1 LKSHKTLIIAEA
13 GVNHNGSLET
23 AFELIDA
30 ASDSGAD
37 VVKFQTFKAENLV
50 TQSAAKAD
58 YQLGTT
64 DVQETQF
71 EMIKKLELS
80 YDMHLKIISRCRE
93 KGIRFSSTGF
103 DLKSIDLLVDLGLD
117 FLKIPSGE
125 ITNLPYLRHSASKK
139 LPIILST
146 GMATLMEVEKALL
159 ILEDSGANKNQIT
172 VLHCNTEY
180 PTPMEDVNLNAML
193 SMKEEFGV
201 NTGYS
206 DHTLGIE
213 VPIAAVAMGA
223 TVIEKHFT
231 LDREMEGPDHAASLE
246 PNELKVMVTG
256 IRNIEKALG
265 DGIKKPSKSEEK
277 NIPIAR
283 KSIVA
288 SKSIKEGEVFSE
300 ANLAVKRPGSG
311 ISPMRW
317 DEIINQK
324 AIKSYVVDQQIE
336 Q

>member
-1 LKSHKTLIIAEA
+1 MKSHKTLIIAEA

-50 TQSAAKAD
+50 TQSTVKAD

-80 YDMHLKIISRCRE
+80 QDMHLKIISRCSE

-125 ITNLPYLRHSASKK
+125 ITNLPYLRHSASKR

-159 ILEDSGANKNQIT
+159 ILEGSGTNRNQIT

-180 PTPMEDVNLNAML
+180 PTPMEDVNLKAMCTIRD
-193 SMKEEFGV
+193 KFGV
-201 NTGYS
+201 KVGYS

-223 TVIEKHFT
+223 TVIEKHFS
-231 LDREMEGPDHAASLE
+231 LDRAMPGPDHAASL
-246 PNELKVMVTG
+246 
-256 IRNIEKALG
+256 
-265 DGIKKPSKSEEK
+265 
-277 NIPIAR
+277 
-283 KSIVA
+283 
-288 SKSIKEGEVFSE
+288 
-300 ANLAVKRPGSG
+300 
-311 ISPMRW
+311 
-317 DEIINQK
+317 
-324 AIKSYVVDQQIE
+324 
-336 Q
+336 